1 MKQLVSYIELLL
13 GTSGVTFKTD
23 LEKLGEELMGDDF
36 GGVFALNEERPKK
49 EHCIV
54 NTDNLG
60 EPGSHW
66 FAVCPNGYI
75 YDPLKKN
82 GIKNDKE
89 QADTEKNCGARALAF
104 CVFHWLDRESAE
116 LI

>member
-104 CVFHWLDRESAE
+104 CVFHWLDRESAA

>member
-1 MKQLVSYIELLL
+1 MNELVSYIETLL
-13 GTSGVTFKTD
+13 GTSGVTFKSD
-23 LEKLGEELMGDDF
+23 LEELGKQLMGDAF

-54 NTDNLG
+54 NKDNLG

-66 FAVCPNGYI
+66 FVVCPNNYV
-75 YDPLKKN
+75 YDSLKKN

-89 QADTEKNCGARALAF
+89 QADTEENCGARALAF
-104 CVFHWLDRESAE
+104 CVFHWHDSKSAE